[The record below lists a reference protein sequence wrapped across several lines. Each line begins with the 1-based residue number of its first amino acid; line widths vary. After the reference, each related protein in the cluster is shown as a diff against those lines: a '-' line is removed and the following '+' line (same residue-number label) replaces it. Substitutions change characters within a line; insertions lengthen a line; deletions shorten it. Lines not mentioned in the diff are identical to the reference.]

1 MRSQSTDSQQRSST
15 GVESKHAPLLAAEEQ
30 RHYHRRGV
38 RQLLRAKAAHVRLDG
53 GTRSKAARSSAAR
66 STVVC
71 ALDGGALDGGAAA
84 LDGGVLDGG
93 ALDCGTLDGGA
104 RFFGTL
110 GGGTLTFD
118 RSRETCSRAGV
129 WSTAARSA
137 RHAHDGGA
145 LDGGA
150 LDGSTLDGGTL
161 DGGALDGGT
170 LNGGALN
177 GDASSTAT
185 HAQRRHAQAS
195 TAALLQTDG
204 VLQLLHRAA
213 SNHRRY
219 STPP

>member
-118 RSRETCSRAGV
+118 RSRETCSRAVV

-137 RHAHDGGA
+137 RHAHAGGA

-150 LDGSTLDGGTL
+150 LDGGTIDGGTL
-161 DGGALDGGT
+161 DGGT
-170 LNGGALN
+170 LN
-177 GDASSTAT
+177 GDARSTAA
-185 HAQRRHAQAS
+185 HARRRHARAS
-195 TAALLQTDG
+195 TAAQLQTDG
-204 VLQLLHRAA
+204 VLQLLQRLP
-213 SNHRRY
+213 SPVLVR
-219 STPP
+219 

>member
-118 RSRETCSRAGV
+118 RSRSIV

-170 LNGGALN
+170 LNGGA
-177 GDASSTAT
+177 SSTAT